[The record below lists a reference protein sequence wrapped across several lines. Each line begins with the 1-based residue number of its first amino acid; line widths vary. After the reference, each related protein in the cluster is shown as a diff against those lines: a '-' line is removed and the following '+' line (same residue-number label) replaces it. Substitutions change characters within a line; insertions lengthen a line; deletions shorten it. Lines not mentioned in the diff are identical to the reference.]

1 MVSIE
6 SFAIA
11 IAGVEDMGDRLVKA
25 AWLTHGNIV
34 EIGGG
39 EGLNTIQFLKIAR
52 ERKHEV
58 IVVDPFEQIPG
69 ADESYFKDYS
79 FEKFTANI
87 ESKCSDYLL
96 DHLRIIEL
104 PSQDNDMVNRLKYY
118 FPIGF
123 MFIDGLQDRLSVLS
137 DLRLAEALNVEIICV
152 DDYDRLT
159 PSSQVPRAVSDF
171 IETTNYKFIN
181 IGKREAYFIK

>member
-11 IAGVEDMGDRLVKA
+11 IAGVEDMSDRLVKVME
-25 AWLTHGNIV
+25 LTTGHIV

-39 EGLNTIQFLKIAR
+39 EGINTLRFLEASQCMVKG
-52 ERKHEV
+52 V

-69 ADESYFKDYS
+69 ADESYFKPYS
-79 FEKFTANI
+79 YEDFREATKQYKKSLKVI
-87 ESKCSDYLL
+87 
-96 DHLRIIEL
+96 RL
-104 PSQDNDMVNRLKYY
+104 PSQHPEVYLKLKELL
-118 FPIGF
+118 PIGF

-137 DLRLAEALNVEIICV
+137 DLRLAEALDVEIICV

-159 PSSQVPRAVSDF
+159 ESSQVPRAVSDF
-171 IETTNYKFIN
+171 METTKYKFID